1 MLLMVPVLIALICLT
16 INSKLLSNLW
26 VVKRHYI
33 VVAAHMSLFTDWPKL
48 CLWEYRYHATK

>member
-1 MLLMVPVLIALICLT
+1 MLLMVPVLIAQH